1 MNGVSLGPDSRYPEE
16 PVKWIRVQEA
26 ESPCSVETNQ
36 VDARPQ
42 ILWASPYWFPINLI
56 GAEGTAGGFREAE
69 THTRDY
75 PGF

>member
-1 MNGVSLGPDSRYPEE
+1 MVWALASTSRYPEE
-16 PVKWIRVQEA
+16 PVKWIRVLET
-26 ESPCSVETNQ
+26 EPPCSVGTNQ

-42 ILWASPYWFPINLI
+42 ILWASPCWFPINLT
-56 GAEGTAGGFREAE
+56 GAEGSAGGFREAE